1 MTSLES
7 VGLSEQG
14 VCEKP
19 RPDRVVGEGEVPHV
33 SHRIGRSE
41 RVFDREREADAFVDS
56 VRCVVSRDGPVV
68 FAWCLLGKHDR
79 LGVRT
84 ESARVWTERQKRKS
98 VPGTF
103 LYGTFL

>member
-1 MTSLES
+1 
-7 VGLSEQG
+7 
-14 VCEKP
+14 
-19 RPDRVVGEGEVPHV
+19 
-33 SHRIGRSE
+33 
-41 RVFDREREADAFVDS
+41 VFDREREADAFVDS

-84 ESARVWTERQKRKS
+84 ESARVWTERQKRKG

-103 LYGTFL
+103 LNNLSEMHTFSLSRASPRIGARLQIGNRFLTRKGPDG